1 MKKIVSLFFA
11 LLLFAGN
18 FSASAQRAD
27 YDVIPLPKEVKE
39 DSTQVF
45 TLRQGMGVAYDAAN
59 PEVYRNVQFFCQW
72 VEEMTGITLK
82 LTPDDK
88 KAAIRVGLDYPIS
101 KGEVEAELTEQEKE
115 AYIINVDRKD

>member
-11 LLLFAGN
+11 LLLLAGN
-18 FSASAQRAD
+18 FSANAQRAD

-59 PEVYRNVQFFCQW
+59 PEVTVMCNSFASGW
-72 VEEMTGITLK
+72 
-82 LTPDDK
+82 
-88 KAAIRVGLDYPIS
+88 
-101 KGEVEAELTEQEKE
+101 
-115 AYIINVDRKD
+115 RK